1 MEGTYELD
9 RLIRASP
16 ASASVLDIMA
26 ASGTRT
32 KEASTGE
39 VIHLEG
45 KLHRCNNLSGGDLSI
60 FHQRWLWSLLR
71 RPLRK
76 LPSATAATAA
86 ATARKLPPPLLG
98 QRTPLMRV
106 SPLPTTSTKVP

>member
-9 RLIRASP
+9 RLIGASP

-26 ASGTRT
+26 ASGTEKASADNR
-32 KEASTGE
+32 EATGE

-71 RPLRK
+71 RPLG
-76 LPSATAATAA
+76 
-86 ATARKLPPPLLG
+86 KLPPAE
-98 QRTPLMRV
+98 RLMTA
-106 SPLPTTSTKVP
+106 STLPTTSAKAL

>member
-9 RLIRASP
+9 RFIGASP

-45 KLHRCNNLSGGDLSI
+45 K
-60 FHQRWLWSLLR
+60 
-71 RPLRK
+71 
-76 LPSATAATAA
+76 
-86 ATARKLPPPLLG
+86 
-98 QRTPLMRV
+98 
-106 SPLPTTSTKVP
+106 